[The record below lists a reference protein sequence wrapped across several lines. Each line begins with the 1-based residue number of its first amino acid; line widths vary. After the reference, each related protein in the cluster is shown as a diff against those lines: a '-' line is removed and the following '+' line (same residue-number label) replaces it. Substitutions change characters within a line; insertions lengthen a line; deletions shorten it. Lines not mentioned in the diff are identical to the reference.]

1 MNTMEAAGKSKTR
14 RLGKKLTDFGP
25 SLNSG
30 SSSRLPE
37 HQQGGLP
44 RGAVGPGEVGLGVA
58 LGGLGGLGGL
68 QGGRRRVA
76 MELPSVFD

>member
-1 MNTMEAAGKSKTR
+1 MHTKEVAGKSKSR
-14 RLGKKLTDFGP
+14 GKKWVDFGP

-30 SSSRLPE
+30 SPPRLPE

-44 RGAVGPGEVGLGVA
+44 GVGPVGPDEVGLGGA
-58 LGGLGGLGGL
+58 L
-68 QGGRRRVA
+68 GGRRRAA

>member
-1 MNTMEAAGKSKTR
+1 MNTMEAAGKSKKR
-14 RLGKKLTDFGP
+14 KKLTNFGP

-30 SSSRLPE
+30 SAPRLPE
-37 HQQGGLP
+37 HRQGGLP
-44 RGAVGPGEVGLGVA
+44 GGAVGPGEVGLGVA

-68 QGGRRRVA
+68 QGGRRRAA